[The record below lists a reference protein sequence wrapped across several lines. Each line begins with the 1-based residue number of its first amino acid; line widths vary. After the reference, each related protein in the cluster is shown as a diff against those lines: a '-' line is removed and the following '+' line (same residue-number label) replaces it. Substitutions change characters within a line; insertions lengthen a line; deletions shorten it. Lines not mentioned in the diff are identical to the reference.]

1 MDSKTLICADYVQV
15 YTYQGLFVYTNV
27 PYSTHLNAL
36 NFLGGSTMDQV
47 TKTAFKKVAL
57 LVALAMAVCAG
68 VYYFMGQQSAFE
80 FLGAYLIEFSL
91 SIDNLFVFIT
101 VFTAFR
107 VPVEYQHRALAW
119 GIWTAVVL
127 RFIFIFLGVSIVEK
141 FTWILYIFGF
151 ILIWSG
157 YKMYKGEEEEEKEVT
172 DNMGYKILSKFM
184 PITKDFVG
192 NHFITKVDGKWSA
205 TPLLAALVVIE
216 ASDIMFAI
224 DSVPAALSIS
234 TNMFIVYTSN
244 ILAIL
249 GLRQLYFVLEHLQER
264 FAYVRYGVAVIL
276 AFTGVKLAIL
286 MFHIHIPILAS
297 IAFIFSV
304 LVGSIIL
311 SIQKTK

>member
-1 MDSKTLICADYVQV
+1 
-15 YTYQGLFVYTNV
+15 
-27 PYSTHLNAL
+27 
-36 NFLGGSTMDQV
+36 MDQV

-68 VYYFMGQQSAFE
+68 VYVMMGQQAAFE

-107 VPVEYQHRALAW
+107 VPVDYQHRALAW

-141 FTWILYIFGF
+141 FTWVLYIFGF
-151 ILIWSG
+151 ILIFSG
-157 YKMYKGEEEEEKEVT
+157 YKMFKGEDEEEEKDVT
-172 DNMGYKILSKFM
+172 DNMGYKLLAKFM

-192 NHFITKVDGKWSA
+192 NHFVAKIDNKWHA
-205 TPLLAALVVIE
+205 TPLLAALMVIE

-264 FAYVRYGVAVIL
+264 FAYVRYGVAIIL

-297 IAFIFSV
+297 IGFIFSV

-311 SIQKTK
+311 SIYKTKDTTQA

>member
-1 MDSKTLICADYVQV
+1 
-15 YTYQGLFVYTNV
+15 
-27 PYSTHLNAL
+27 
-36 NFLGGSTMDQV
+36 MDQV

-68 VYYFMGQQSAFE
+68 VYVMMSPQAAFE

-107 VPVEYQHRALAW
+107 VPVDYQHRALAW

-141 FTWILYIFGF
+141 FTWVLYIFGF
-151 ILIWSG
+151 ILIFSG
-157 YKMYKGEEEEEKEVT
+157 YKMFKGDEEEEEKDVT
-172 DNMGYKILSKFM
+172 DNMGYKLLAKFM

-192 NHFITKVDGKWSA
+192 NHFVAKIDNKWHA
-205 TPLLAALVVIE
+205 TPLLAALMVIE

-224 DSVPAALSIS
+224 DSVPAALSVS

-264 FAYVRYGVAVIL
+264 FAYVSDGLAIIL
-276 AFTGVKLAIL
+276 AFTGIKLAVL

-297 IAFIFSV
+297 IGFIFSV

-311 SIQKTK
+311 SIYKTKDTTQA

>member
-1 MDSKTLICADYVQV
+1 
-15 YTYQGLFVYTNV
+15 
-27 PYSTHLNAL
+27 
-36 NFLGGSTMDQV
+36 MDQV
-47 TKTAFKKVAL
+47 TKTAFKKVAAI
-57 LVALAMAVCAG
+57 VALAMAFCVG
-68 VYYFMGQQSAFE
+68 IYFVMGQQAAFE

-107 VPVEYQHRALAW
+107 VPVAYQHRALAW

-141 FTWILYIFGF
+141 FEWVLYIFGF
-151 ILIWSG
+151 ILLWSA
-157 YKMYKGEEEEEKEVT
+157 YKMYKGDEGDEESDVT

-192 NHFITKVDGKWSA
+192 NHFVTKMDNKWHA
-205 TPLLAALVVIE
+205 TPLLAALMVIE

-224 DSVPAALSIS
+224 DSVPAALSVS
-234 TNMFIVYTSN
+234 TNMFLVYTSN

-264 FAYVRYGVAVIL
+264 FAYVRYGVAIIL
-276 AFTGVKLAIL
+276 GFTGVKLAIL

-297 IAFIFSV
+297 IGFIFAV
-304 LVGSIIL
+304 LVGSIVL
-311 SIQKTK
+311 SIYKTKGTEA

>member
-1 MDSKTLICADYVQV
+1 
-15 YTYQGLFVYTNV
+15 
-27 PYSTHLNAL
+27 
-36 NFLGGSTMDQV
+36 MDQV

-68 VYYFMGQQSAFE
+68 VYVLMGQQSAFE

-107 VPVEYQHRALAW
+107 VPVDYQHRALAW

-141 FTWILYIFGF
+141 FTWVLYIFGF
-151 ILIWSG
+151 ILIFSG
-157 YKMYKGEEEEEKEVT
+157 YKMFKGEDEEEDKDVT
-172 DNMGYKILSKFM
+172 DNMGYKLLAKFM

-192 NHFITKVDGKWSA
+192 NHFVTKIDNKWHA
-205 TPLLAALVVIE
+205 TPLLAALMVIE

-224 DSVPAALSIS
+224 DSVPAALSVS

-297 IAFIFSV
+297 IGFIFSI

-311 SIQKTK
+311 SIYKTKGTEA

>member
-1 MDSKTLICADYVQV
+1 
-15 YTYQGLFVYTNV
+15 
-27 PYSTHLNAL
+27 
-36 NFLGGSTMDQV
+36 MDQV
-47 TKTAFKKVAL
+47 TKTAFKKVAAI
-57 LVALAMAVCAG
+57 VALAMAFCAG
-68 VYYFMGQQSAFE
+68 IYFVMGQQAAFE

-107 VPVEYQHRALAW
+107 VPVDYQHRALAW

-141 FTWILYIFGF
+141 FEWVLYIFGF
-151 ILIWSG
+151 ILLWSA
-157 YKMYKGEEEEEKEVT
+157 YKMYKGDEGDEESDVT

-184 PITKDFVG
+184 PITKDFVD
-192 NHFITKVDGKWSA
+192 NHFVTKVDNKWHA
-205 TPLLAALVVIE
+205 TPLLAALMVIE

-224 DSVPAALSIS
+224 DSVPAALSVS
-234 TNMFIVYTSN
+234 TNMFLVYTSN

-264 FAYVRYGVAVIL
+264 FAYVRYGVAIIL
-276 AFTGVKLAIL
+276 GFTGVKLAIL

-297 IAFIFSV
+297 IGFIFAV
-304 LVGSIIL
+304 LVGSIVL
-311 SIQKTK
+311 SIYKTKGTEA

>member
-1 MDSKTLICADYVQV
+1 
-15 YTYQGLFVYTNV
+15 
-27 PYSTHLNAL
+27 
-36 NFLGGSTMDQV
+36 MDQV

-68 VYYFMGQQSAFE
+68 VYVMMSPQAAFE

-107 VPVEYQHRALAW
+107 VPVDYQHRALAW

-141 FTWILYIFGF
+141 FTWVLYIFGF
-151 ILIWSG
+151 ILIFSG
-157 YKMYKGEEEEEKEVT
+157 YKMFKGDEEEEEKDVT
-172 DNMGYKILSKFM
+172 DNMGYKLLAKFM

-192 NHFITKVDGKWSA
+192 NHFVAKIDNKWHA
-205 TPLLAALVVIE
+205 TPLLAALMVIE

-224 DSVPAALSIS
+224 DSVPAALSVS

-264 FAYVRYGVAVIL
+264 FAYVRYGVAIIL
-276 AFTGVKLAIL
+276 AFTGIKLAVL

-297 IAFIFSV
+297 IGFIFSV

-311 SIQKTK
+311 SIYKTKDTTQA

>member
-1 MDSKTLICADYVQV
+1 
-15 YTYQGLFVYTNV
+15 
-27 PYSTHLNAL
+27 
-36 NFLGGSTMDQV
+36 MDQV

-68 VYYFMGQQSAFE
+68 VYVMMGQQAAFE

-107 VPVEYQHRALAW
+107 VPVAYQHRALAW

-141 FTWILYIFGF
+141 FTWVLYIFGF
-151 ILIWSG
+151 ILIFSG
-157 YKMYKGEEEEEKEVT
+157 YKMFKGDEEEEEKDVT
-172 DNMGYKILSKFM
+172 DNMGYKLLAKFM

-192 NHFITKVDGKWSA
+192 NHFVAKIDNKWHA
-205 TPLLAALVVIE
+205 TPLLAALMVIE

-264 FAYVRYGVAVIL
+264 FAYVRYGVAIIL
-276 AFTGVKLAIL
+276 GFTGVKLAIL

-297 IAFIFSV
+297 IGFIFSV

-311 SIQKTK
+311 SIYKTKDTTQA

>member
-1 MDSKTLICADYVQV
+1 
-15 YTYQGLFVYTNV
+15 
-27 PYSTHLNAL
+27 
-36 NFLGGSTMDQV
+36 MDQV
-47 TKTAFKKVAL
+47 TKTAFKKVAAI
-57 LVALAMAVCAG
+57 VALAMAFCAG
-68 VYYFMGQQSAFE
+68 IYFVMGQQAAFE

-107 VPVEYQHRALAW
+107 VPVAYQHRALAW

-141 FTWILYIFGF
+141 FEWVLYIFGF
-151 ILIWSG
+151 ILLWSA
-157 YKMYKGEEEEEKEVT
+157 YKMYKGDEGDEESDVT

-192 NHFITKVDGKWSA
+192 NHFVTKVDNKWHA
-205 TPLLAALVVIE
+205 TPLLAALMVIE

-224 DSVPAALSIS
+224 DSVPAALSVS
-234 TNMFIVYTSN
+234 TNMFLVYTSN

-264 FAYVRYGVAVIL
+264 FAYVRYGVAIIL
-276 AFTGVKLAIL
+276 GFTGVKLAIL

-297 IAFIFSV
+297 IGFIFAV
-304 LVGSIIL
+304 LVGSIVL
-311 SIQKTK
+311 SIYKTKVTEA

>member
-1 MDSKTLICADYVQV
+1 
-15 YTYQGLFVYTNV
+15 
-27 PYSTHLNAL
+27 
-36 NFLGGSTMDQV
+36 MDQT

-68 VYYFMGQQSAFE
+68 VYVMMGQQSALE

-107 VPVEYQHRALAW
+107 VPVDYQHRALAW

-141 FTWILYIFGF
+141 FTWVLYIFGF
-151 ILIWSG
+151 ILIYSG
-157 YKMYKGEEEEEKEVT
+157 YKMYKGDDEEEETDVT
-172 DNMGYKILSKFM
+172 QNMGYKILAKFM
-184 PITKDFVG
+184 PITKDFIG
-192 NHFITKVDGKWSA
+192 NHFVTKVDGKWHA
-205 TPLLAALVVIE
+205 TPLLAALMVIE

-224 DSVPAALSIS
+224 DSVPAALSVS
-234 TNMFIVYTSN
+234 TNMFLVYTSN

-276 AFTGVKLAIL
+276 GFTGMKLAIL
-286 MFHIHIPILAS
+286 IFGIHIPILAS
-297 IAFIFSV
+297 IGFIFSV

-311 SIQKTK
+311 SIYKTKGSEA

>member
-1 MDSKTLICADYVQV
+1 
-15 YTYQGLFVYTNV
+15 
-27 PYSTHLNAL
+27 
-36 NFLGGSTMDQV
+36 MDQV
-47 TKTAFKKVAL
+47 TKTAFKKVAMV
-57 LVALAMAVCAG
+57 VALAMVVCAG
-68 VYYFMGQQSAFE
+68 IYYVMGQQAALE

-107 VPVEYQHRALAW
+107 VPVAYQHRALAW

-141 FTWILYIFGF
+141 FTWVLYIFGF
-151 ILIWSG
+151 ILIYSG
-157 YKMYKGEEEEEKEVT
+157 YKMYKGEEDDDDKDVT
-172 DNMGYKILSKFM
+172 DNMGYKFLSKFM

-192 NHFITKVDGKWSA
+192 NHFIAKVDGKWHA
-205 TPLLAALVVIE
+205 TPLLAALLVIE
-216 ASDIMFAI
+216 SSDIMFAI
-224 DSVPAALSIS
+224 DSVPAALSVS
-234 TNMFIVYTSN
+234 TNMFLVYTSN

-264 FAYVRYGVAVIL
+264 FAYVRYGVAIIL

-304 LVGSIIL
+304 LIGSIIL
-311 SIQKTK
+311 SIYKTK

>member
-1 MDSKTLICADYVQV
+1 
-15 YTYQGLFVYTNV
+15 
-27 PYSTHLNAL
+27 
-36 NFLGGSTMDQV
+36 MDQV

-68 VYYFMGQQSAFE
+68 VYVMMSPQAAFE

-107 VPVEYQHRALAW
+107 VPVDYQHRALAW

-141 FTWILYIFGF
+141 FTWVLYIFGF
-151 ILIWSG
+151 ILIFSG
-157 YKMYKGEEEEEKEVT
+157 YKMFKGDEEEEEKDVT
-172 DNMGYKILSKFM
+172 DNMGYKLLAKFM

-192 NHFITKVDGKWSA
+192 NHFVAKIDNKWHA
-205 TPLLAALVVIE
+205 TPLLAALMVIE

-224 DSVPAALSIS
+224 DSVPAALSVS

-264 FAYVRYGVAVIL
+264 FAYVRYGVAIIL
-276 AFTGVKLAIL
+276 AFTGVKLAVL

-297 IAFIFSV
+297 IGFIFSV

-311 SIQKTK
+311 SIYKTKDTTQA

>member
-1 MDSKTLICADYVQV
+1 
-15 YTYQGLFVYTNV
+15 
-27 PYSTHLNAL
+27 
-36 NFLGGSTMDQV
+36 MDQV
-47 TKTAFKKVAL
+47 TKTAFKKVAAI
-57 LVALAMAVCAG
+57 VALAMAFCAG
-68 VYYFMGQQSAFE
+68 IYFVMGQQAAFE

-107 VPVEYQHRALAW
+107 VPVAYQHRALAW

-141 FTWILYIFGF
+141 FEWVLYIFGF
-151 ILIWSG
+151 ILLWSA
-157 YKMYKGEEEEEKEVT
+157 YKMYKGDEGDEESDVT

-192 NHFITKVDGKWSA
+192 NHFVTKVDNKWHA
-205 TPLLAALVVIE
+205 TPLLAALMVIE

-224 DSVPAALSIS
+224 DSVPAALSVS
-234 TNMFIVYTSN
+234 TNMFLVYTSN

-297 IAFIFSV
+297 IGFIFSS

-311 SIQKTK
+311 SIYKTKGTEA

>member
-1 MDSKTLICADYVQV
+1 
-15 YTYQGLFVYTNV
+15 
-27 PYSTHLNAL
+27 
-36 NFLGGSTMDQV
+36 MDQV

-68 VYYFMGQQSAFE
+68 VYVMMGQQAAFE

-107 VPVEYQHRALAW
+107 VPVDYQHRALAW

-141 FTWILYIFGF
+141 FTWVLYIFGF
-151 ILIWSG
+151 ILIFSG
-157 YKMYKGEEEEEKEVT
+157 YKMFKGDEEEEEKDVT
-172 DNMGYKILSKFM
+172 DNMGYKLLAKIM

-192 NHFITKVDGKWSA
+192 NHFVAKIDNKWHA
-205 TPLLAALVVIE
+205 TPLLAALMVIE

-224 DSVPAALSIS
+224 DSVPAALSVS

-264 FAYVRYGVAVIL
+264 FAYVRYGVAIIL
-276 AFTGVKLAIL
+276 AFTGVKLAVL

-297 IAFIFSV
+297 IGFIFSV

-311 SIQKTK
+311 SIYKTKDTTQA

>member
-1 MDSKTLICADYVQV
+1 
-15 YTYQGLFVYTNV
+15 
-27 PYSTHLNAL
+27 
-36 NFLGGSTMDQV
+36 MDQV

-68 VYYFMGQQSAFE
+68 VYVMMSPQAAFE

-107 VPVEYQHRALAW
+107 VPVDYQHRALAW

-141 FTWILYIFGF
+141 FTWVLYIFGF
-151 ILIWSG
+151 ILIFSG
-157 YKMYKGEEEEEKEVT
+157 YKMFKGDEEEEEKDVT
-172 DNMGYKILSKFM
+172 DNIGYKLLAKFM

-192 NHFITKVDGKWSA
+192 NHFVAKIDNKWHA
-205 TPLLAALVVIE
+205 TPLLAALMVIE

-264 FAYVRYGVAVIL
+264 FAYVRYGVAIIL

-297 IAFIFSV
+297 IGFIFSV

-311 SIQKTK
+311 SIYKTKDTTQA

>member
-1 MDSKTLICADYVQV
+1 
-15 YTYQGLFVYTNV
+15 
-27 PYSTHLNAL
+27 
-36 NFLGGSTMDQV
+36 MDQV
-47 TKTAFKKVAL
+47 TKTAFKKVAAI
-57 LVALAMAVCAG
+57 VALAMAFCAG
-68 VYYFMGQQSAFE
+68 IYFVMGQQAAFE

-107 VPVEYQHRALAW
+107 VPVDYQHRALAW

-141 FTWILYIFGF
+141 FEWVLYIFGF
-151 ILIWSG
+151 ILLWSA
-157 YKMYKGEEEEEKEVT
+157 YKMYKGDEGDEESDVT

-192 NHFITKVDGKWSA
+192 NHFVTKLDNKWHA
-205 TPLLAALVVIE
+205 TPLLAALMVIE

-224 DSVPAALSIS
+224 DSVPAALSVS
-234 TNMFIVYTSN
+234 TNMFLVYTSN

-264 FAYVRYGVAVIL
+264 FAYVRYGVAIIL
-276 AFTGVKLAIL
+276 GFTGVKLAIL

-297 IAFIFSV
+297 IGFIFAV
-304 LVGSIIL
+304 LVGSIVL
-311 SIQKTK
+311 SIYKTKGTEA

>member
-1 MDSKTLICADYVQV
+1 
-15 YTYQGLFVYTNV
+15 
-27 PYSTHLNAL
+27 
-36 NFLGGSTMDQV
+36 MDQV
-47 TKTAFKKVAL
+47 TKTAFKKVAAI
-57 LVALAMAVCAG
+57 VALAMAFCAG
-68 VYYFMGQQSAFE
+68 IYFVMGQQAAFE

-107 VPVEYQHRALAW
+107 VPVAYQHRALAW

-141 FTWILYIFGF
+141 FEWVLYIFGF
-151 ILIWSG
+151 ILLWSA
-157 YKMYKGEEEEEKEVT
+157 YKMYKGDEGDEESDVT

-192 NHFITKVDGKWSA
+192 NHFVTKVDNKWHA
-205 TPLLAALVVIE
+205 TPLLAALMVIE

-224 DSVPAALSIS
+224 DSVPAALSVS
-234 TNMFIVYTSN
+234 TNMFLVYTSN

-264 FAYVRYGVAVIL
+264 FAYVRYGVAIIL
-276 AFTGVKLAIL
+276 GFTGVKLAIL
-286 MFHIHIPILAS
+286 MFHIHISILAS
-297 IAFIFSV
+297 IGFIFAV
-304 LVGSIIL
+304 LVGSIVL
-311 SIQKTK
+311 SIYKTKGTEA

>member
-1 MDSKTLICADYVQV
+1 
-15 YTYQGLFVYTNV
+15 
-27 PYSTHLNAL
+27 
-36 NFLGGSTMDQV
+36 MDQV
-47 TKTAFKKVAL
+47 TKTAFKKVAAI
-57 LVALAMAVCAG
+57 VALAMAFCAG
-68 VYYFMGQQSAFE
+68 IYFVMGQQAAFE

-107 VPVEYQHRALAW
+107 VPVAYQHRALAW

-141 FTWILYIFGF
+141 FEWVLYIFGF
-151 ILIWSG
+151 ILLWSA
-157 YKMYKGEEEEEKEVT
+157 YKMYKGDEGDEESDVT

-192 NHFITKVDGKWSA
+192 NHFVTKMDNKWHA
-205 TPLLAALVVIE
+205 TPLLAALMVIE

-224 DSVPAALSIS
+224 DSVPAALSVS
-234 TNMFIVYTSN
+234 TNMFLVYTSN

-249 GLRQLYFVLEHLQER
+249 GLRQLYFVLEHLLER
-264 FAYVRYGVAVIL
+264 FAYVRYGVAIIL
-276 AFTGVKLAIL
+276 GFTGVKLAIL

-297 IAFIFSV
+297 IGFIFAV
-304 LVGSIIL
+304 LVGSIVL
-311 SIQKTK
+311 SIYKTKGTEA